1 MSTKFL
7 GRCKRK
13 RNWAIVGGESG
24 SGARPMK
31 KEWVVSLKN
40 QCWKAGVPFF
50 FKQWGGVQK
59 SQHGRQLDG
68 GTYDQM
74 PAIAT
79 LAEHY
84 A

>member
-1 MSTKFL
+1 
-7 GRCKRK
+7 
-13 RNWAIVGGESG
+13 
-24 SGARPMK
+24 MK